1 MHGKISSF
9 PAHCGSKIIHNFA
22 TTSLPEPDLVIPN
35 YTKTLFS
42 IFINRP
48 DQHKAYCALTKRYK
62 ILYQS
67 PVLPNKSTGN
77 AYFIVIFLNKK
88 P

>member
-1 MHGKISSF
+1 MNGLITHF
-9 PAHCGSKIIHNFA
+9 PSHCGSEIIHDFA
-22 TTSLPEPDLVIPN
+22 NGALIHDKALSWTTR
-35 YTKTLFS
+35 TLFS
-42 IFINRP
+42 IFIDRP
-48 DQHKAYCALTKRYK
+48 EQHKAYNALTKRYK

-67 PVLPNKSTGN
+67 PVLPNNNTGN